1 MAAEDGQVIGC
12 HTVEA
17 WNDQLQR
24 GNESK
29 KLVLFFAFFFFL
41 CFSGLI
47 FNVFLFCLLFLIYVT
62 GFLFLFLFFCVL

>member
-17 WNDQLQR
+17 WDEQLQR

-29 KLVLFFAFFFFL
+29 KLVLYFAFFF
-41 CFSGLI
+41 
-47 FNVFLFCLLFLIYVT
+47 VF
-62 GFLFLFLFFCVL
+62 